1 MPLLS
6 TLRRFWRGLSTN
18 LLGTAGVILTT
29 TAFFLFILAEV
40 LRLVGVMTNAYLGLI
55 TYLALPALFVLG
67 LVLIPLGWWLYVR
80 RSGKKTRELL
90 TERFDPDLVQPRHT
104 GSRVVRVI
112 LLLSLINVVF
122 LIAGG
127 ARMLKFMDTPE
138 FCGTACHSV
147 MGPEW
152 AVYQASPHARVRCV
166 DCHVGTSA
174 EAMIDAKLNGLWQ
187 MISVTFD
194 LYERP
199 IPTPVHGL
207 RPARETCEKCHW
219 PETFY
224 GDRLKR
230 FVHFQNDEKSTP
242 IYTTLALKVGSGK
255 GDRREEI
262 HWHVA
267 SKNAV
272 RYMPADDKRMSIR
285 WVESRQA
292 DGSWK
297 RFENRALPADTRKL
311 PAKKMPEA
319 RTMDCVDCHNRATHI
334 FEDPAE
340 AVDRRVAAGTIPRT
354 LPFVRRQALDALTG
368 SYPKDKE
375 LEAIERS
382 FRNFYKY
389 DLPEVAKK
397 QAGEIDGAVNALKA
411 IYKRNIHP
419 NMNVRWN
426 VYADHIGH
434 RRGTGCRRC
443 HNSDMVDKGG
453 QAVGH
458 GCTICHSILAYESP
472 NPLEYLNPDAKDP
485 TEKEMGSYLRGE
497 FLRSIGRIGTK

>member
-1 MPLLS
+1 MPLIS
-6 TLRRFWRGLSTN
+6 TLQRFWRGLSTN
-18 LLGTAGVILTT
+18 LLGTAGVVLTT
-29 TAFFLFILAEV
+29 TAFFLFIVAEV
-40 LRLVGVMTNAYLGLI
+40 LRLIGVVTNAYLGLL
-55 TYLALPALFVLG
+55 TYLALPAMFVFG
-67 LVLIPLGWWLYVR
+67 LMLIPVGWWLYRR
-80 RSGKKTRELL
+80 RSGKSTKELL
-90 TERFDPDLVQPRHT
+90 AERFDPELVAPKQA
-104 GSRVVRVI
+104 GSRIVRTIV
-112 LLLSLINVVF
+112 LLSLINVVF
-122 LIAGG
+122 LMAGG

-152 AVYQASPHARVRCV
+152 AVYQASPHARVKCV
-166 DCHVGTSA
+166 ECHVGSSA
-174 EAMIDAKLNGLWQ
+174 EAMLDAKLNGMWQ

-219 PETFY
+219 PENFY

-230 FVHFQNDEKSTP
+230 FVHFANDEKSTP

-255 GDRREEI
+255 GDRRQEI

-272 RYMPADDKRMSIR
+272 RYLAADEKREEIR
-285 WVESRQA
+285 WVEAKQE

-297 RFENRALPADTRKL
+297 RYNNRALVQNTRKL
-311 PAKKMPEA
+311 PAKKMPTV

-334 FEDPAE
+334 FEDPTE
-340 AVDRRVAAGTIPRT
+340 AVDKRVAQGKIPRS
-354 LPFVRRQALDALTG
+354 LPFARRQALDALTG
-368 SYPKDKE
+368 SYPRGKE
-375 LEAIERS
+375 LASIERS

-397 QAGEIDGAVNALKA
+397 QGPAIDKSVATLQA

-419 NMNVRWN
+419 SMNVRWN
-426 VYADHIGH
+426 VYPDHIGH
-434 RRGTGCRRC
+434 RRGAGCRRC
-443 HNSDMVDKGG
+443 HNPDMVTESGE
-453 QAVGH
+453 AVGH

-472 NPLEYLNPDAKDP
+472 TPLEYLEPNPKDG
-485 TEKEMGSYLRGE
+485 TEKEMGNYLREE
-497 FLRSIGRIGTK
+497 FLHSIKRVH

>member
-230 FVHFQNDEKSTP
+230 FVHFDNDEKSTP

-272 RYMPADDKRMSIR
+272 RYMAADEKRAKIR
-285 WVESRQA
+285 WVEAKQD
-292 DGSWK
+292 DGSW
-297 RFENRALPADTRKL
+297 RRYTNRALVEELRKR
-311 PAKKMPEA
+311 PAKKMPTV

-340 AVDRRVAAGTIPRT
+340 AVDKRVAAGEIPRA
-354 LPFVRRQALDALTG
+354 LPYARRQALDALTG

-375 LEAIERS
+375 LEAIERN
-382 FRNFYKY
+382 FRGFYKY
-389 DLPEVAKK
+389 DLPEVSQK
-397 QAGEIDGAVNALKA
+397 QAKDIDQAVASLKA

-419 NMNVRWN
+419 GMNVGWN

-443 HNSDMVDKGG
+443 HNPDMVTEDGE
-453 QAVGH
+453 AVGH

-472 NPLEYLNPDAKDP
+472 KPLQYLEPNPKDP
-485 TEKEMGSYLRGE
+485 TEAEMGNYLRGE
-497 FLRSIGRIGTK
+497 FLRSIGRIR